1 MPLIEVAGLLLL
13 VGGVVEG
20 EVVFSLFVFVVF
32 EVNHLLEL
40 FNVVLEVK
48 LDGRRRLRDSVRVN
62 CICCGSNRMDERFG
76 FVCSFMMNDVDFVFE
91 QKVCQENQRTKQVRM
106 KKQRKKIQVR
116 IQVTDAYK

>member
-1 MPLIEVAGLLLL
+1 MEVAGWLLV

-40 FNVVLEVK
+40 FNVVLDVK

-62 CICCGSNRMDERFG
+62 CICCVPMLWMDERLV
-76 FVCSFMMNDVDFVFE
+76 FVCLCSFCWRLIDFDEAKSGVSMSCHLF
-91 QKVCQENQRTKQVRM
+91 
-106 KKQRKKIQVR
+106 
-116 IQVTDAYK
+116 YKRCVNVM

>member
-1 MPLIEVAGLLLL
+1 MEVAGWLFV

-40 FNVVLEVK
+40 FNVVLDVK

-62 CICCGSNRMDERFG
+62 CICCVPMLWMDERLV
-76 FVCSFMMNDVDFVFE
+76 FVLSLFFLFCVLFD
-91 QKVCQENQRTKQVRM
+91 
-106 KKQRKKIQVR
+106 
-116 IQVTDAYK
+116 

>member
-1 MPLIEVAGLLLL
+1 MDVAGWLFV

-62 CICCGSNRMDERFG
+62 CICCVPMLWMDERLV
-76 FVCSFMMNDVDFVFE
+76 FVLSLFFLFRVLFD
-91 QKVCQENQRTKQVRM
+91 
-106 KKQRKKIQVR
+106 
-116 IQVTDAYK
+116 